1 MMPDIGVTSEWIR
14 DQFMRVT
21 ALCERIVTKQEEQD
35 RRMEKVEERLDELRE
50 KPGKRWDGLV
60 TALLGAIVAAL
71 VAGYIA
77 MPKA

>member
-14 DQFMRVT
+14 DQFMKVT